1 MGMENKEEPQEE
13 PLRLDIRAL
22 RRNIQVPL
30 NEQAREW
37 QALLSYLEGK
47 FKKRPDMNGVL
58 FLVGLNVLG
67 LGPLDFTKEQKQD
80 LMHIAVCELLSFAE
94 FYEFAG
100 RDDQGWPHYRLLRS
114 PHGMSLA
121 EQEAVLRAC
130 AVEYFKEADTDFNFI
145 A

>member
-1 MGMENKEEPQEE
+1 MEDRDEPQTAS
-13 PLRLDIRAL
+13 LRLDIRAQ
-22 RRNIQVPL
+22 RRNIQVSL

-37 QALLSYLEGK
+37 QALLQYLEGK
-47 FKKRPDMNGVL
+47 FSKKPDMNGVL

-67 LGPLDFTKEQKQD
+67 LGPQDFSKEQKQD

-100 RDDQGWPHYRLLRS
+100 RDDQGWPHYKILRS
-114 PHGMSLA
+114 PQGMSLA

>member
-1 MGMENKEEPQEE
+1 MEDKDEPQTAS
-13 PLRLDIRAL
+13 LRLDIRAQ
-22 RRNIQVPL
+22 RRNVQVPL

-37 QALLSYLEGK
+37 QALLLYLEGK
-47 FKKRPDMNGVL
+47 FSKRPDMNGVL

-67 LGPLDFTKEQKQD
+67 LGPQDFSKEQKQD

-94 FYEFAG
+94 FYVFAG
-100 RDDQGWPHYRLLRS
+100 RDDQGWPHYKILRS
-114 PHGMSLA
+114 PQGMSLA

>member
-1 MGMENKEEPQEE
+1 MEDRDESQLAS
-13 PLRLDIRAL
+13 LRLDIRAQ
-22 RRNIQVPL
+22 RRNIQVSL

-37 QALLSYLEGK
+37 QVLLQYLEGK
-47 FKKRPDMNGVL
+47 FSKRPDMNGVL

-67 LGPLDFTKEQKQD
+67 LGPQDFSKEQKQD

-100 RDDQGWPHYRLLRS
+100 RDDQGWPHYRILRS
-114 PHGMSLA
+114 PQGMSLA

>member
-1 MGMENKEEPQEE
+1 MEDRDESQSAS
-13 PLRLDIRAL
+13 LRLDIRAQ
-22 RRNIQVPL
+22 RRNIQVSL

-37 QALLSYLEGK
+37 QALLQYLEGK
-47 FKKRPDMNGVL
+47 FSKRPDMNGIL

-67 LGPLDFTKEQKQD
+67 LGPQDFSKEQKQD
-80 LMHIAVCELLSFAE
+80 LMHIAVCELLSFSE

-100 RDDQGWPHYRLLRS
+100 RDDQGWPHYRILRS
-114 PHGMSLA
+114 PQGMSLA

>member
-1 MGMENKEEPQEE
+1 MEDKDEPQTAS
-13 PLRLDIRAL
+13 LRLDIRAQ
-22 RRNIQVPL
+22 RRNVQVPL

-37 QALLSYLEGK
+37 QALLLYLEGK
-47 FKKRPDMNGVL
+47 FSKRPDMNGVL

-67 LGPLDFTKEQKQD
+67 LGPQDFSKEQKQD

-100 RDDQGWPHYRLLRS
+100 RDDQGWPHYKILRS
-114 PHGMSLA
+114 PQGMSLA

>member
-1 MGMENKEEPQEE
+1 MEDRDEPQTAS
-13 PLRLDIRAL
+13 LRLDIRAQ
-22 RRNIQVPL
+22 RRNIQVSL

-37 QALLSYLEGK
+37 QALLHYLEGK
-47 FKKRPDMNGVL
+47 FSKRPDMNGVL

-67 LGPLDFTKEQKQD
+67 LGPQDFSKEQKQD

-100 RDDQGWPHYRLLRS
+100 RDDQGWPHYKILRS
-114 PHGMSLA
+114 PQGMSLA
-121 EQEAVLRAC
+121 EQEVVLRAC

>member
-1 MGMENKEEPQEE
+1 MGMEGKDEPPIE
-13 PLRLDIRAL
+13 PLRLDIRAQ
-22 RRNIQVPL
+22 RRNVQVPL

-37 QALLSYLEGK
+37 QALLVYLEGK
-47 FKKRPDMNGVL
+47 FMKRPDMNGVL

-67 LGPLDFTKEQKQD
+67 LGPQEFSKEQKQD
-80 LMHIAVCELLSFAE
+80 LLHIAVCELLSFAE

-100 RDDQGWPHYRLLRS
+100 RDDQGWPHYKVLRS
-114 PHGMSLA
+114 PQGMSLA

>member
-1 MGMENKEEPQEE
+1 MADKEESQAVS
-13 PLRLDIRAL
+13 LRLDIHAQ
-22 RRNIQVPL
+22 RRSIQVSL

-37 QALLSYLEGK
+37 QALLDYLERK
-47 FKKRPDMNGVL
+47 FTKRPDMNGVL

-67 LGPLDFTKEQKQD
+67 LGPQDFSKEQKQD

-100 RDDQGWPHYRLLRS
+100 RDDQGWPHYRVLRS
-114 PHGMSLA
+114 PQGMSLA

>member
-1 MGMENKEEPQEE
+1 MDMADKEESQAVS
-13 PLRLDIRAL
+13 LRLDIHAQ
-22 RRNIQVPL
+22 RRSIQVSL

-37 QALLSYLEGK
+37 QALLDYLERK
-47 FKKRPDMNGVL
+47 FTKRPDMNGVL

-67 LGPLDFTKEQKQD
+67 LGPQDFSKEQKQD

-100 RDDQGWPHYRLLRS
+100 RDDQGWPHYRVLRS
-114 PHGMSLA
+114 PQGMSLA